1 MKHEGPH
8 RPDRTAAQRW
18 HRRNEMSDRLREAVD
33 SSIGVLRNV
42 CDYLNL
48 YGGGPLS
55 LQVMQE
61 CRSAIADLRA
71 ALAELTTA
79 QAAVHWR
86 DLELDRLRQ
95 DAERYW
101 WLRRERYDDEL
112 PSVQSVSVGC
122 IGVTLEGNDL
132 DAAIDAAMAKEKRD
146 E

>member
-1 MKHEGPH
+1 MTDFTDLLARLRWLETGTTT
-8 RPDRTAAQRW
+8 TAADAIEALVAERDAL
-18 HRRNEMSDRLREAVD
+18 RR
-33 SSIGVLRNV
+33 
-42 CDYLNL
+42 
-48 YGGGPLS
+48 
-55 LQVMQE
+55 
-61 CRSAIADLRA
+61 
-71 ALAELTTA
+71 
-79 QAAVHWR
+79 
-86 DLELDRLRQ
+86 